1 MFIFCMWALQKGQSE
16 LRSDLVLNSGR
27 GKHANKDNKLTV
39 AFQSIMGISILD
51 HKVSVYNLLAL
62 FSSIELTCCVERC
75 KAAG

>member
-1 MFIFCMWALQKGQSE
+1 MGTEKGHLE

-51 HKVSVYNLLAL
+51 HKASVYNLLAV
-62 FSSIELTCCVERC
+62 FSSIELTCCVEWC
-75 KAAG
+75 KVAG